1 MKKFSKILNDD
12 TINDLKNLLTSPAF
26 PWRFNSCVSNIDD
39 PSDLFYFTGSCY
51 NYNQI
56 QDLRTYEL
64 LFPLIHFLEEKIQQK
79 PLLLW
84 RIKINAYPRTHVL
97 QEHTPHKDYDK
108 KGLKAFVYMV
118 NSNDGYT
125 RIGSNKVK
133 SIENTGVLF
142 ESSQIHNSTTC
153 TNEKLRL
160 TINVNYW

>member
-1 MKKFSKILNDD
+1 MKKFVDVLDNKTLENIS
-12 TINDLKNLLTSPAF
+12 TFLLSDQF
-26 PWRFNSCVSNIDD
+26 NWRFVNYVTDEND
-39 PSDLFYFTGSCY
+39 PPNLFYFAAPCY
-51 NYNQI
+51 DNNQVLEP
-56 QDLRTYEL
+56 QTFNLVLPL
-64 LFPLIHFLEEKIQQK
+64 LNFLKGETEK

-84 RIKINAYPRTHVL
+84 RIKVNAYPRTHVL

-125 RIGSNKVK
+125 RIGSDKVK

-142 ESSQIHNSTTC
+142 ESSQTHNSTTC
-153 TNEKLRL
+153 TNAKLRL